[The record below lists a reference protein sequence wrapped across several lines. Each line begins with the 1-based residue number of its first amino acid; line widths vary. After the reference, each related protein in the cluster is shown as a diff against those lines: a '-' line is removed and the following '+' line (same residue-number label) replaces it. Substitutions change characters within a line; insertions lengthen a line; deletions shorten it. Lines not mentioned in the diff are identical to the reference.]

1 MRKNMDRE
9 YITIILQYYWIQT
22 SMEELERHK
31 TEILNAEMRGTLKRD
46 FYDLFQSDD
55 ANRQACW
62 QKLFYDGL
70 DMDEEMQK
78 ATASQTPKDLY
89 DLLLHALPA
98 EAKEMDAAMISTQL
112 PVLMEMMVAE
122 YMERHNNSA
131 IWGKVL
137 PLLEQEVRDRV

>member
-1 MRKNMDRE
+1 MRKNMERE
-9 YITIILQYYWIQT
+9 YTVAMLRLYWIQT

-31 TEILNAEMRGTLKRD
+31 TEIENAEMRGTLKLD

-70 DMDEEMQK
+70 DMDQAMQK
-78 ATASQTPKDLY
+78 ATASQTPEDLY

-98 EAKEMDAAMISTQL
+98 EAKEMDAAMISPQL
-112 PVLMEMMVAE
+112 PVLMVMMVAE
-122 YMERHNNSA
+122 YMERHGNSA
-131 IWGKVL
+131 IWEKVL